1 MRLIIKDN
9 INMDQFITIWQHIP
23 EHIKPYMFRI
33 GSFELRYYALMY
45 IVAFAI
51 VYLLSLYRIKNEGY
65 NYTKEA
71 IENYFT
77 WAIIGLMAGA
87 RFGYVL
93 FYDFPYFTSRPW
105 EIILPFSFNNGIH
118 FTGLSGMSYHGGLIG
133 VITATALFSRKY
145 KFEFWQFTD
154 FLVPSIPLGYT
165 FGRIGN
171 FINGELYGRATT
183 MPWGMYFPDDF
194 TNRLRHPSQ
203 LYEAIFE
210 GIFLFFVLW
219 TIRKRQ
225 FFNGFYLAAYIIGY
239 GTVRFFIEYV
249 REPDPHLGIFLNSVT
264 MGQMLCLA
272 MILGGSGLL
281 IYRKRARNNILE
293 L

>member
-1 MRLIIKDN
+1 MA
-9 INMDQFITIWQHIP
+9 QFIYTWQHIP
-23 EHIKPYMFRI
+23 EHIKPYIFRI

-45 IVAFAI
+45 IVAFTI
-51 VYLLSLYRIKNEGY
+51 VYLLSLYRIKNEDY
-65 NYTKEA
+65 EYSKEA
-71 IENYFT
+71 VENYFT

-93 FYDFPYFTSRPW
+93 FYDFSYFISRPW
-105 EIILPFSFNNGIH
+105 EIILPFSFTGGIH

-133 VITATALFSRKY
+133 VIAATALFSRKY

-183 MPWGMYFPDDF
+183 IPWGMYFPLDY

-203 LYEAIFE
+203 LYEAFFE
-210 GIFLFFVLW
+210 GLLLFFLLW
-219 TIRKRQ
+219 SIRKRK
-225 FFNGFYLAAYIIGY
+225 FFNGFYLAVYIIGY
-239 GTVRFFIEYV
+239 GTARFFIEYV
-249 REPDPHLGIFLNSVT
+249 REPDPHLGMFLNALT
-264 MGQMLCLA
+264 MGQLLCLG
-272 MILGGSGLL
+272 MIMGGAGLFY
-281 IYRKRARNNILE
+281 YRKRKWDRTHQI
-293 L
+293 

>member
-1 MRLIIKDN
+1 
-9 INMDQFITIWQHIP
+9 MDQLISTWQHIP
-23 EHIKPYMFRI
+23 EHIKPYIFRI

-51 VYLLSLYRIKNEGY
+51 VYLLSLYRIKNAEY
-65 NYTKEA
+65 DYPREA
-71 IENYFT
+71 VEDYFT

-93 FYDFPYFTSRPW
+93 FYDFSYFMSRPW
-105 EIILPFSFNNGIH
+105 EIILPFSFSGGIH

-133 VITATALFSRKY
+133 VIAATALFCRKY

-171 FINGELYGRATT
+171 FINGELYGRATS
-183 MPWGMYFPDDF
+183 MPWGMYFPLDH
-194 TNRLRHPSQ
+194 TNLLRHPSQ
-203 LYEAIFE
+203 LYEAFFE
-210 GIFLFFVLW
+210 GLFLFVMLW
-219 TIRKRQ
+219 SLRRRRP
-225 FFNGFYLAAYIIGY
+225 FNGFFLPLYIIGY

-249 REPDPHLGIFLNSVT
+249 REPDAHLGIFLNSVT

-272 MILGGSGLL
+272 MIIGGSGLL
-281 IYRKRARNNILE
+281 LYRKKARSIMPGK
-293 L
+293 